1 MGDEKSKFQTL
12 EKELKKEFNNAWE
25 KIENRDEVFDLADE
39 YKSFLDNSKTERLC
53 ADEILRG
60 IIRILIIWSTQR
72 DL

>member
-39 YKSFLDNSKTERLC
+39 YKSFLDKKWPKYKLVLSDKK
-53 ADEILRG
+53 
-60 IIRILIIWSTQR
+60 
-72 DL
+72 